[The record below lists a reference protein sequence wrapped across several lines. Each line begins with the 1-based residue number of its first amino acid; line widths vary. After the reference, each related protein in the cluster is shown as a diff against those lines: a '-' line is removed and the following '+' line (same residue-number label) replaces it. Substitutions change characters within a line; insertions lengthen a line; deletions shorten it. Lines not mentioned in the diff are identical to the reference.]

1 MVKGTIWSVRNEIG
15 PNPQLLVPGGFRKLQ
30 TIKKSKKKKKK
41 ISSSNWYL
49 RLMLIKFLYIMALIE
64 KCNIK
69 MA

>member
-41 ISSSNWYL
+41 IVL
-49 RLMLIKFLYIMALIE
+49 VTGT
-64 KCNIK
+64 
-69 MA
+69 